1 VTLTD
6 TQKRLAVA
14 GVILVAL
21 TWWAATSVDSPFRP
35 APSHPDR
42 PVLRFVGK
50 IATIA
55 ARLGLTALFFC
66 ETPTAD
72 ADEVSISHAAI
83 GADGH
88 PMLRNEVW

>member
-1 VTLTD
+1 VKLTE

-21 TWWAATSVDSPFRP
+21 TWWAGTSVDSPFRP
-35 APSHPDR
+35 APARPER

-50 IATIA
+50 IATFA

-66 ETPTAD
+66 ETPTAG
-72 ADEVSISHAAI
+72 ADEVHISHAAI
-83 GADGH
+83 GADGQ
-88 PMLRNEVW
+88 PLLRNEVW

>member
-1 VTLTD
+1 VTLTE
-6 TQKRLAVA
+6 TQKRLALA

-21 TWWAATSVDSPFRP
+21 TWWAGTSVDSPFRP
-35 APSHPDR
+35 GPARPDR

-50 IATIA
+50 ITAIA

-66 ETPTAD
+66 ETPTD
-72 ADEVSISHAAI
+72 PDEVSISHAAI
-83 GADGH
+83 GSDGH